1 MNAGENLPSHLFP
14 TRVGPTSPPVG
25 ARASRRASGRGR
37 TGLSGKQ
44 GAPPACRR
52 ATGAEGIPVKKQPP
66 SAPPSPSQEAGAGA
80 KTFPERFPV
89 VGIGASAGGLPAF
102 LTLLEHLPPRTG
114 MAFVLVQHLS
124 PQHES
129 SLQIL
134 LGRATDM
141 PVLEAT
147 DGLTLTPDHI
157 YVNPPGVS
165 LTLEHGSLRL
175 GPPASSAQGLRL
187 IDDFLTSLSEQVPG
201 RAIGVVLSGTGSD
214 GTRGLQAVHE
224 AGGATLVQEPTSAHF
239 DGMPR
244 SAIAAGFVDHVL
256 PPEGIAIT
264 LAQLANLELL
274 PTHARAPGAVS
285 ARVLPQEGLQR
296 VFQLLRE
303 TTGVDFTHYKPSTIH
318 RRLERRMQLCKVED
332 LAAYIRHLE
341 ERPEELE
348 LLHQDLL
355 IHVTSFFRDPASF
368 EALQQKVFPEL
379 FQGRPAHQP
388 FRVWIPGCSTGEE
401 VYSLVICL
409 MEYLGTA
416 ATATPIQVFA
426 TDVSGTAIEQARAAV
441 YPESSVS
448 GLSPERLR
456 RFFVRTEGGYQIHKS
471 LRNVCI
477 FAQQNLV
484 SDPPFSRMDLI
495 ICRNVLIYLGP
506 VLQKKVLPV
515 FHYGLRPGGFLML
528 GTSETVG
535 ASADLFALVDKR
547 NKLYRKKNASPQP
560 NLTFTY
566 RESMTERPSSS
577 RRKLTSGVT
586 DLDAQQEADRL
597 VLARYGPPGV
607 IVNEDLEILHF
618 RGHTGPYLEPLPGVA
633 SLNLIKMARE
643 GLALELRAALHQAKK
658 SASQVRREGLTLS
671 GGDRPRKVNLEV
683 HPLRSAQA
691 GGEHC
696 FLVLFEEAHEATPAP
711 VREDRAA
718 SGPERDL
725 EMERLREE
733 LHTTQEHLQT
743 VVEEQEATY
752 EELRSATEELQSSN
766 EELQSTNEELE
777 TAKEELQ
784 STNEE
789 LITVNEELQNRNL
802 ELSQINGDLSNLIG
816 STHIATVML
825 GNDHRIRRFTPMAEE
840 VLKLSSSDIGRSLRE
855 VKLALPLPDLDAAVT
870 EVTERLGV
878 IEQEVRDSNGHWYS
892 LRLRPYK
899 SLDNKIEGAVMTLL
913 DIDRLKS
920 SLDESRRSREY
931 ATAIVETMREPFLVL
946 DAGLRVIN
954 ANPAFYTTFQVSQEQ
969 TLGHT
974 LYSLG
979 NGQWNIPQLRHLL
992 EEILPL
998 NKHLQD
1004 FAMEHRFDTIG
1015 HRRMLLNARQLS
1027 SETTGTQY
1035 ILLSIEDI
1043 TRKA

>member
-1 MNAGENLPSHLFP
+1 M
-14 TRVGPTSPPVG
+14 
-25 ARASRRASGRGR
+25 
-37 TGLSGKQ
+37 
-44 GAPPACRR
+44 
-52 ATGAEGIPVKKQPP
+52 KKQPP
-66 SAPPSPSQEAGAGA
+66 SPVPPRESEPDV
-80 KTFPERFPV
+80 KTFLGRFPV

-102 LTLLEHLPPRTG
+102 LSLLEHLPTRTG

-129 SLQIL
+129 SLPLL
-134 LGRATDM
+134 LGRVTTM
-141 PVLEAT
+141 PVLEASE
-147 DGLTLTPDHI
+147 GLTLTPDHV

-165 LTLEHGSLRL
+165 LTLGQGALHL
-175 GPPASSAQGLRL
+175 GPPASSTQGLRL
-187 IDDFLTSLSEQVPG
+187 IDDFLTSLSEQAPG

-224 AGGATLVQEPTSAHF
+224 AGGTTLVQEPTSAHF

-244 SAIAAGFVDHVL
+244 SAIASGFVDHIL
-256 PPEGIAIT
+256 PPEGIAVT
-264 LAQLANLELL
+264 LAQLANLDPL
-274 PTHARAPGAVS
+274 PTHARAPGALP
-285 ARVLPQEGLQR
+285 AHVLSEEGLQR
-296 VFQLLRE
+296 IFQLLRE

-318 RRLERRMQLCKVED
+318 RRLERRMQLCKVAD
-332 LAAYIRHLE
+332 LAAYIRRVE
-341 ERPEELE
+341 EQPEELE

-355 IHVTSFFRDPASF
+355 IHVTSFFRDPATF

-379 FQGRPAHQP
+379 FRDRPPHRP
-388 FRVWIPGCSTGEE
+388 FRIWIPGCSTGEE
-401 VYSLVICL
+401 VYSLVMCL
-409 MEYLGTA
+409 MEYLGA
-416 ATATPIQVFA
+416 GATSVPLQVFA
-426 TDVSGTAIEQARAAV
+426 TDVSGTAIDQARAAV

-448 GLSPERLR
+448 DLSPERLR

-495 ICRNVLIYLGP
+495 SCRNVLIYLGP
-506 VLQKKVLPV
+506 VLQKKVMPV
-515 FHYGLRPGGFLML
+515 FHYALCPGGFLML

-535 ASADLFALVDKR
+535 NSADLFSLVDKR
-547 NKLYRKKNASPQP
+547 NKLYRKKNATPQP

-566 RESMTERPSSS
+566 RESMTERPPSA

-607 IVNEDLEILHF
+607 IVNQDLEILHF

-658 SASQVRREGLTLS
+658 NASRVRKEGLTLS
-671 GGDRPRKVNLEV
+671 GGERPRKVNLEV

-691 GGEHC
+691 GVEHC
-696 FLVLFEEAHEATPAP
+696 LLVLFEEVHEASPLPARKGRSARP
-711 VREDRAA
+711 DADDESA
-718 SGPERDL
+718 RDL

-733 LHTTQEHLQT
+733 LLLTQEHLQT
-743 VVEEQEATY
+743 LTEEQEATY

-789 LITVNEELQNRNL
+789 LITVNEELQNRNN
-802 ELSQINGDLSNLIG
+802 ELSQLNGDLNNLIG

-840 VLKLSSSDIGRSLRE
+840 VLKLSAADIGRSLRE
-855 VKLALPLPDLDAAVT
+855 VKLGIALPDLDAAVT

-931 ATAIVETMREPFLVL
+931 AKAIVETMREPFLVL
-946 DAGLRVIN
+946 DAGLHVIN
-954 ANPAFYTTFQVSQEQ
+954 VNPAFYSTFQVSQEQ

-974 LYSLG
+974 LYTLG

-1004 FAMEHRFDTIG
+1004 FVMEHDFDTIG

-1035 ILLSIEDI
+1035 MLLSIEDI